1 MSLQA
6 YMHHYLPLIEQELG
20 NALSDRSDLPGY
32 YGMMRY
38 HMGWMDAHLQP
49 ISAPQGKRMRPVLC
63 LLACEAVG
71 GTLEQALPAAAAIEL
86 VHNFSLIH
94 DDIEDQSLT
103 RRHRETVWAVWGS
116 AQGINCGDGMYT
128 TAWRELGEL
137 AERGVSPERALHAQR
152 VLCETCLT
160 LTEGQYLDMSFE
172 NQENVSLDSYI
183 RMISCKSAAL
193 IACSACLG
201 SYLGGGDD
209 RVVGLYRDFGENL
222 GLAFQVIDDLL
233 GIWGAEDVTGKSVS
247 TDILSRKKT
256 LPVLYAIGDPEL
268 QAIYAQETLE
278 QGDVERVVQILEACG
293 ARNYAEEV
301 ARGYSD
307 QAVRC
312 LQETGIRTPAQQA
325 IAELTD
331 LLLRRTA

>member
-1 MSLQA
+1 MSVQT
-6 YMHHYLPLIEQELG
+6 YMDRYLPLIEQELRD
-20 NALSDRSDLPGY
+20 ALVDRAGLPDY

-38 HMGWMDAHLQP
+38 HMGWLDAHLEP
-49 ISAPQGKRMRPVLC
+49 AEAPQGKRLRPVLC

-71 GTLEQALPAAAAIEL
+71 GSVDSALPAAGAIEL

-94 DDIEDQSLT
+94 DDIEDQSQT
-103 RRHRETVWAVWGS
+103 RRHRQTVWSLWGS

-128 TAWRELGEL
+128 VAYLKLGGL
-137 AERGVSPERALHAQR
+137 SERGVLPARALHAQQ
-152 VLCETCLT
+152 VFCETCLT

-172 NQENVSLDSYI
+172 EQERVSLETYL

-193 IACSACLG
+193 IACSAYLG
-201 SYLGGGDD
+201 AYLGGGDE

-233 GIWGAEDVTGKSVS
+233 GIWGTQDVTGKSTL

-256 LPVLYAIGDPEL
+256 LPVLYGMDEAEL
-268 QAIYAQETLE
+268 RAIYAQEILDE
-278 QGDVERVVQILEACG
+278 DDVQRVVRILEACG
-293 ARNYAEEV
+293 ARDYAEGV
-301 ARGYSD
+301 AREYSE

-312 LQETGIRTPAQQA
+312 LQETEIRSPAHEA

-331 LLLRRTA
+331 QLLRRTW